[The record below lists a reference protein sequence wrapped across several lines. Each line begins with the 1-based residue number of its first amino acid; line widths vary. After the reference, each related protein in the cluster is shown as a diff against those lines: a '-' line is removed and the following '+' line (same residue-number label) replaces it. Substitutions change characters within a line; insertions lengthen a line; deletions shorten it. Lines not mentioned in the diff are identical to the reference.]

1 MSLFKS
7 FCAATA
13 ISLVLPLAANAATSL
28 TTISYDYGAAK
39 DTPTG
44 WAGTPAANRDAIN
57 ADNVKMQDTS
67 TASGYQQF
75 IQVFDLDL
83 PELAGATIS
92 SFQITINYSQVDP
105 APVDNGVP
113 GDGGADDTGELWY
126 ARILGGDNSTLDD
139 DYFEQVAGVGSG
151 LFSDTGTMV
160 ITLDASDDLTA
171 ISDRPDGT
179 TTVNTAFATSV
190 AEQRLRLR
198 FREESGGND
207 IMWIS
212 SAEVEVFGTPA
223 PVPLPASGL
232 LLIGAVGGVVAMK
245 KRRKAA

>member
-7 FCAATA
+7 FCTAAA
-13 ISLVLPLAANAATSL
+13 ISLALPMAASAATSL
-28 TTISYDYGAAK
+28 TTVSYDYGASK
-39 DTPTG
+39 DKPTG
-44 WAGTPAANRDAIN
+44 WSGTAPANRDPIN
-57 ADNVKMQDTS
+57 TNNVRMHDTS
-67 TASGYQQF
+67 TATGYKQF

-83 PELAGATIS
+83 PELVGATIS

-126 ARILGGDNSTLDD
+126 ARILGGNNSTLDD
-139 DYFEQVAGVGSG
+139 DYFEQVPGVGTG
-151 LFSDTGTMV
+151 LAADTGTLV

-171 ISDRPDGT
+171 ISDRPDDT
-179 TTVNTAFATSV
+179 PTINTAFQTSID
-190 AEQRLRLR
+190 EKRIRLR
-198 FREESGGND
+198 FREESGGD
-207 IMWIS
+207 DVMWIS
-212 SAEVEVFGTPA
+212 TAEVEVFGTPA

-245 KRRKAA
+245 RRKAA